1 MDRMHHQLE
10 LIGETA
16 TLYVQGTLAY
26 EDIGTLI
33 ALCDSMPDG
42 VRTLRLDLHGL
53 GQLSAEATDTVRL
66 LLKHWREARRGDFR
80 LTTAH
85 LLATVHQVR
94 QEPHAVPVTRSAFP
108 HSEALQA
115 TYL

>member
-1 MDRMHHQLE
+1 MLDLAIIRIPQTRDRPMDRMHHQLE

-53 GQLSAEATDTVRL
+53 GQLSAEATDT
-66 LLKHWREARRGDFR
+66 A
-80 LTTAH
+80 
-85 LLATVHQVR
+85 
-94 QEPHAVPVTRSAFP
+94 S
-108 HSEALQA
+108 
-115 TYL
+115 